1 MKLTFVS
8 EIKID
13 TNMSLLSF
21 LGLDNKSGSIA
32 EYQQKG
38 AIILDV
44 RTKGE
49 FASGH
54 IKGSKNIPLNE
65 LPSKIEEI
73 KKWNK
78 PVIAC
83 CQSGMRSSQA
93 TQFLQKN
100 GIDVVN
106 GGGWHNVEMNLKSS

>member
-1 MKLTFVS
+1 
-8 EIKID
+8 
-13 TNMSLLSF
+13 MSILSF

-38 AIILDV
+38 ALVLDV
-44 RTKGE
+44 RTPSEYAG
-49 FASGH
+49 GH

-65 LPSKIEEI
+65 LPTRIQEV
-73 KKWNK
+73 KKLNK

-106 GGGWHNVEMNLKSS
+106 GGGWKNVEMNLK

>member
-1 MKLTFVS
+1 
-8 EIKID
+8 
-13 TNMSLLSF
+13 MSILSF

-38 AIILDV
+38 ALVLDV
-44 RTKGE
+44 RTPSEYAG
-49 FASGH
+49 GH

-65 LPSKIEEI
+65 LPTRIQEV
-73 KKWNK
+73 KKLNK

-106 GGGWHNVEMNLKSS
+106 GGGWRNVEMNLKQI

>member
-1 MKLTFVS
+1 
-8 EIKID
+8 
-13 TNMSLLSF
+13 MSILSF
-21 LGLDNKSGSIA
+21 LGLDNKSGSVA

-38 AIILDV
+38 ALVLDV
-44 RTKGE
+44 RTPSE
-49 FASGH
+49 YASGH

-65 LPSKIEEI
+65 LPTRIQEV
-73 KKWNK
+73 KKLNK

-106 GGGWHNVEMNLKSS
+106 GGGWRNVEMNLKQI

>member
-1 MKLTFVS
+1 
-8 EIKID
+8 
-13 TNMSLLSF
+13 MSILSF

-38 AIILDV
+38 ALVLDV
-44 RTKGE
+44 RTPSE
-49 FASGH
+49 YASGH

-65 LPSKIEEI
+65 LPTRIQEV
-73 KKWNK
+73 KKLNK

-93 TQFLQKN
+93 TQFLQNN

-106 GGGWHNVEMNLKSS
+106 GGGWKNVEMNLK

>member
-1 MKLTFVS
+1 
-8 EIKID
+8 
-13 TNMSLLSF
+13 MSILSF

-38 AIILDV
+38 ALILDV
-44 RTKGE
+44 RTPTEYSG
-49 FASGH
+49 GH

-65 LPSKIEEI
+65 LPAKIQEV
-73 KKWNK
+73 KKLNK
-78 PVIAC
+78 PVIVC

-93 TQFLQKN
+93 AQFLQKN

-106 GGGWHNVEMNLKSS
+106 GGGWRNVEMNLK

>member
-1 MKLTFVS
+1 
-8 EIKID
+8 
-13 TNMSLLSF
+13 MSILSF
-21 LGLDNKSGSIA
+21 LGLDNKSGSVA

-38 AIILDV
+38 ALVLDV
-44 RTKGE
+44 RTPSEYAG
-49 FASGH
+49 GH

-65 LPSKIEEI
+65 LPTRIQEV
-73 KKWNK
+73 KKLNK

-106 GGGWHNVEMNLKSS
+106 GGGWKNVEMNLK

>member
-1 MKLTFVS
+1 
-8 EIKID
+8 
-13 TNMSLLSF
+13 MSILSF
-21 LGLDNKSGSIA
+21 LGLDNKSGSVA

-38 AIILDV
+38 ALVLDV
-44 RTKGE
+44 RTPSE
-49 FASGH
+49 YASGH

-65 LPSKIEEI
+65 LPTRIQEV
-73 KKWNK
+73 KKLNK

-106 GGGWHNVEMNLKSS
+106 GGGWRNVEMNLK

>member
-1 MKLTFVS
+1 
-8 EIKID
+8 
-13 TNMSLLSF
+13 MSILSF
-21 LGLDNKSGSIA
+21 LGLDNKSGSIT

-38 AIILDV
+38 AIVLDV
-44 RTKGE
+44 RTPGE
-49 FASGH
+49 YASGH

-65 LPSKIEEI
+65 LPTRIQEI
-73 KKWNK
+73 KKLNK

-93 TQFLQKN
+93 TQFLQKS

-106 GGGWHNVEMNLKSS
+106 GGGWKNVEMNLR

>member
-1 MKLTFVS
+1 
-8 EIKID
+8 
-13 TNMSLLSF
+13 MSILSF
-21 LGLDNKSGSIA
+21 LGLDNKSGSIT

-38 AIILDV
+38 AIVLDV
-44 RTKGE
+44 RTPGE
-49 FASGH
+49 YASGH

-65 LPSKIEEI
+65 LPTRIQEI
-73 KKWNK
+73 KKLNK

-106 GGGWHNVEMNLKSS
+106 GGGWRNVEMNLR